1 MRMRVVWGSFFL
13 ALALFPGACSKSSE
27 SANLPPMEVEGV
39 KVDIPQLSAEFVK
52 AQPDLQSQVNEAV
65 TKVRYRR
72 YVQAMMGLDE
82 VLKNP
87 GLNDK
92 QKQLLTKVMD
102 QLKEVSSKTPDQGNQ

>member
-1 MRMRVVWGSFFL
+1 
-13 ALALFPGACSKSSE
+13 
-27 SANLPPMEVEGV
+27 MEISGV
-39 KVDIPQLSAEFVK
+39 NVDIPQLSAEFVK
-52 AQPDLQSQVNEAV
+52 APVDLQSQVNEAV

-102 QLKEVSSKTPDQGNQ
+102 QLKEVSSKVPDQGTQ